1 MIDRI
6 ERAGLQVHPD
16 LDAFAT
22 EALEAAGLDVAAFW
36 SGFAAIVSDLGPHN
50 ADLLAERTRL
60 QQKIDQWH
68 RSHPAPVDVA
78 EYQAFLTEIGYLV
91 PEPHDVR
98 VTTTNVDA
106 EIAELAG
113 PQLVVPVTN
122 ARYALNAAN
131 ARWGSLYDA
140 FYGTDALPG
149 VIPTGEYDTNR
160 GAKVVDTVRALLDE
174 IVPLASGS
182 HATARYYRVFE
193 GQLQVMTDDGETSL
207 ADPGAFAGYGG
218 PPDQPYSVL
227 LRHHGLHIDILFDPG
242 TDVGRADPAGIA
254 DVQIESALTSIIDF
268 EDSVATVDG
277 PDKAAAYRNWWGINR
292 GDLSA
297 AFDKGGRTMTR
308 TLAEDRH
315 YTAPDG
321 SDLVLPGRA
330 VLFARNV
337 GHLMSTDAVLDF
349 EGNEIG
355 EGLLDAAFT
364 TLGALPSLDE
374 ANPQRNGRH
383 GSIYIVKPKMHGPAE
398 VALTVELFARVEQ
411 LLGLPP
417 RTLKLGLMDEE
428 RRTSVNLKACIAQAA
443 DRLVFINTG
452 FLDRSGDEI
461 HTSIRAGAM
470 VRKAQMKNEPWMK
483 AYEDNNVDIGLQV
496 GLPGHGQIGK
506 GMWAMPDL
514 MADMVDQ
521 KIAHPSAGA
530 TTAWVPSPTAA
541 TLHALH
547 YHRVDVAARQRE
559 LAGRARTG
567 PADLLPDLLTIPLG
581 SGQWTEEERA
591 EEVDLN
597 VQSLLGYVVRWVDQG
612 VGVSKVPDIHDVA
625 LMEDRATLRISSQL
639 LANWLEHGVVGAEQV
654 HDSLRRMATV
664 VDDQNAGDPHY
675 RPMAPDFDGVAF
687 ATAVDLIFTG
697 ATQPSGY
704 TEPILH
710 RRRRQAKAEQAAAAQ
725 PPAAEPADPAGPLE
739 P

>member
-1 MIDRI
+1 MTDRI
-6 ERAGLQVHPD
+6 QRAGLQVHPE
-16 LDAFAT
+16 LDAFTT
-22 EALEAAGLDVAAFW
+22 EILDGTGIAPEDFW
-36 SGFAAIVSDLGPHN
+36 SGFAAIVRDLGPRN
-50 ADLLAERTRL
+50 ADLLAERTRM
-60 QQKIDQWH
+60 QSAIDAWH
-68 RSHPAPVDVA
+68 REHPAPVDSGA
-78 EYQAFLTEIGYLV
+78 YQRFLTEIGYLV
-91 PEPHDVR
+91 PEPGPVR
-98 VTTTNVDA
+98 VSTTDVDP
-106 EIAELAG
+106 EIADLAG

-149 VIPTGEYDTNR
+149 LIPTAGYDTAR
-160 GAKVVDTVRALLDE
+160 GTKVVELVRSLLDE
-174 IVPLASGS
+174 FVPLARGS
-182 HATARYYRVFE
+182 HARARAYRVAE
-193 GQLQVMTDDGETSL
+193 GHLQVTTDDGVTSL

-218 PPDQPYSVL
+218 PPDQPWSVL

-242 TDVGRADPAGIA
+242 TEVGRADPAGIA

-268 EDSVATVDG
+268 EDSVATVDAT
-277 PDKAAAYRNWWGINR
+277 DKVAAYRNWWGINR

-297 AFDKGGRTMTR
+297 TFDKGGRSMMR
-308 TLAEDRH
+308 TLAEDRQ

-321 SDLVLPGRA
+321 SDLVLSGRA
-330 VLFARNV
+330 VLFVRNV
-337 GHLMSTDAVLDF
+337 GHLMTTDAVLDAS
-349 EGNEIG
+349 GAEIG
-355 EGLLDAAFT
+355 EGIMDAVFT
-364 TLGALPSLDE
+364 TLAALPSLDPD
-374 ANPQRNGRH
+374 NPWRNGRH
-383 GSIYIVKPKMHGPAE
+383 GSVYIVKPKMHGPQE
-398 VALTVELFARVEQ
+398 VALAVDLFARVEQ
-411 LLGLPP
+411 LLGLPE

-428 RRTSVNLKACIAQAA
+428 RRTTVNLRACIAEAS

-461 HTSIRAGAM
+461 HTSSAAGPM
-470 VRKAQMKNEPWMK
+470 VRKADMKTQPWIL
-483 AYEDNNVDIGLQV
+483 AYEDHNVDVGLQV

-514 MADMVDQ
+514 MADMLDQ
-521 KIAHPSAGA
+521 KIGHPEAGA
-530 TTAWVPSPTAA
+530 STAWVPSPTAA

-547 YHRVDVAARQRE
+547 YHRVDVAARQRD
-559 LAGRARTG
+559 LAGRE
-567 PADLLPDLLTIPLG
+567 PATLTDLLTIPLG
-581 SGQWTEEERA
+581 DRQWSEDERA

-639 LANWLEHGVVGAEQV
+639 LANWLGHGVVSPEQV
-654 HDSLRRMATV
+654 RDSLRRMAQV
-664 VDDQNAGDPHY
+664 VDAQNDGDPHY

-687 ATAVDLIFTG
+687 ASAEELIFAG

-710 RRRRQAKAEQAAAAQ
+710 RRRREAKAAAR
-725 PPAAEPADPAGPLE
+725 
-739 P
+739 